1 MRTKN
6 KNVTQVDSG
15 SFFISLFKIGRTELK
30 ISYKLVLDLHSH
42 ILKKRKEKKTDTSV
56 LEKLVKRNMLLKR
69 SVGLERIGCCKS
81 QRQHYLYQALYKYTS
96 SSNTFNQ
103 IVTYSSIISSM
114 TQMTRRRT
122 LGEE

>member
-15 SFFISLFKIGRTELK
+15 SFFISIFKIGRAELK

-42 ILKKRKEKKTDTSV
+42 ILKKKEKKTDTSV
-56 LEKLVKRNMLLKR
+56 LEKLVKRNELLKT
-69 SVGLERIGCCKS
+69 SVGLERTGCCKS

-103 IVTYSSIISSM
+103 IVTYSSLISSM